1 MSRVVFHHRDSGEH
15 VMEVNAKIYVTATGG
30 PEQLR
35 LIDAPMPVPGAGELL
50 LRVEAVGVAFADVVM
65 RMGFYP
71 GVKVPFT
78 PGYEVV
84 GRVVAGD
91 GFPRGA
97 RVAALTVTGGYARYA
112 VIPAT
117 DCAMV
122 PDALTSPQAASL
134 VLNGLTAFQ
143 MLTRCVAQPSVKKML
158 VWGAAGGVGSLLLE
172 LGRHFGIETYG
183 VASAGRLDQV
193 AKLGGIPIDRSQGDV
208 AEAVTRAS
216 GGGVDVAFDGVGG
229 AVAATSFAALRPG
242 GMVVLFGFQSGLGGG
257 RRDFIKIVRN
267 LLSSP
272 RKSAQSILLSGRGLR
287 GYLVTDWKNTHP
299 DFYRADL
306 ADVFKLAAEG
316 KITPVIDR
324 ELPLEQAAEAHR
336 LIGEGRNL
344 GKIILIP

>member
-1 MSRVVFHHRDSGEH
+1 MDT
-15 VMEVNAKIYVTATGG
+15 NAKIYVTATGG
-30 PEQLR
+30 PEQLK

-84 GRVVAGD
+84 GCVVSGG
-91 GFPRGA
+91 GFPPGT

-112 VIPAT
+112 VIAAA
-117 DCAMV
+117 DCVVV

-143 MLTRCVAQPSVKKML
+143 MLTRCVARPSVKKML

-172 LGRHFGIETYG
+172 FGRHFGIETYG
-183 VASAGRLDQV
+183 VASPGRREQV

-208 AEAVTRAS
+208 AEAVKRAS
-216 GGGVDVAFDGVGG
+216 GGGVDAVFDGVGG
-229 AVAATSFAALRPG
+229 PVAATSFAALRRG
-242 GMVVLFGFQSGLGGG
+242 GLVVLFGFQSGLGGG
-257 RRDFIKIVRN
+257 KRNFMKIARN
-267 LLSSP
+267 MLTAP
-272 RKSAQSILLSGRGLR
+272 IKSAQAIFMSGRGLR
-287 GYLVTDWKNTHP
+287 GYLVTDWKTTFP

-306 ADVFKLAAEG
+306 TEIFALAAQG

-324 ELPLEQAAEAHR
+324 ELSLDQAAEAHR
-336 LIGEGRNL
+336 LMGDGRNL
-344 GKIILIP
+344 GKIILCP